1 VGGLKF
7 QKHSDGRTKENL
19 GCVEVELWAKKR
31 MGMQKTFFF
40 RMECRK
46 LQPARLTKV
55 EYTTGVRMVF
65 SCALAPKISKL

>member
-31 MGMQKTFFF
+31 MGMQKTFFLEWNAKNF
-40 RMECRK
+40 S
-46 LQPARLTKV
+46 LQD
-55 EYTTGVRMVF
+55 
-65 SCALAPKISKL
+65 